1 MKRTHSEAT
10 RRAAVLI
17 FCACVYP
24 AWGAVRVLVAIL
36 AAEGVP
42 WSTPQ
47 RRRAHSAAAPDPAR
61 RG

>member
-42 WSTPQ
+42 
-47 RRRAHSAAAPDPAR
+47 
-61 RG
+61 